1 MCLQPS
7 RRGSGV
13 EQWSWSVSGG
23 QRVAKIAVDLG
34 ISDSCLRRWMAVDD
48 VDAGRREALTSDERN
63 ELVELR
69 RRTRVQVMDNE
80 ILWRAS
86 TYFARED
93 VLPK

>member
-1 MCLQPS
+1 M
-7 RRGSGV
+7 
-13 EQWSWSVSGG
+13 
-23 QRVAKIAVDLG
+23 RVA
-34 ISDSCLRRWMAVDD
+34 
-48 VDAGRREALTSDERN
+48 GRGLTTDERN

-86 TYFARED
+86 AYFARED